1 MRKRPKSLRWL
12 HTAGRLMQQ
21 GQAQSA
27 ALRQG
32 DGVLVRRVKQRQQL
46 GQRLLEQETKGWLMP
61 QERGAVFWRALRW
74 GGAGFTLAWV
84 IKDWIS

>member
-1 MRKRPKSLRWL
+1 MRKRPKPLRWL

-21 GQAQSA
+21 GQAQAA
-27 ALRQG
+27 ALRHG
-32 DGVLVRRVKQRQQL
+32 SGLVVRRVKQRQQL
-46 GQRLLEQETKGWLMP
+46 GQRLLEQQTVGWLMP

-74 GGAGFTLAWV
+74 GGAGFALAWV

>member
-1 MRKRPKSLRWL
+1 MRKRPKPLRWL

-21 GQAQSA
+21 GQAQEA

-32 DGVLVRRVKQRQQL
+32 SGLVVRRVKQRQQL
-46 GQRLLEQETKGWLMP
+46 GQRLLEQETSGWLMP
-61 QERGAVFWRALRW
+61 QQRGSMFWRALRW
-74 GGAGFTLAWV
+74 GGAGFTLAWL